1 LHPNLRKLCSA
12 NVYPELQHDIRVAH
26 GLSRGVTARRPQNF
40 RKPVWIN
47 VFSQQVQ
54 AYVSVLEHV
63 SFSTLLVL
71 SDRGFGKTVR
81 DRLIGMVFTSSSPR
95 VDSDAGLGNRQ
106 KSGSALKPRKS
117 WTLGKGSPTVPR
129 RETWIKPGS
138 GKLFWRPSSG
148 SQRNGTDS
156 PTVSEWLERW
166 IRTERGAVAGRT
178 MMRYEQIVRDF
189 LSNSHSG

>member
-1 LHPNLRKLCSA
+1 MHPNLRKLCSA

-106 KSGSALKPRKS
+106 KSGSAAKPMRF
-117 WTLGKGSPTVPR
+117 WTLGKKPRTVRPPETWTRPGFERSFWRLLSGSPGNGPTLR
-129 RETWIKPGS
+129 LS
-138 GKLFWRPSSG
+138 
-148 SQRNGTDS
+148 RNGWS
-156 PTVSEWLERW
+156 VGFE
-166 IRTERGAVAGRT
+166 
-178 MMRYEQIVRDF
+178 VRKVPWR
-189 LSNSHSG
+189 LVQ